1 VTQSADTIAGASG
14 THAAPPCTLVIFG
27 GGGDLTKRLLVPAL
41 YNLAGAGLL
50 NDALAI
56 IGLDRNDKTTAQWR
70 DDLAQTMQ
78 SFTKD
83 KTAEFHAD
91 AIDPKQWAF
100 IADRLTYVKG
110 DFQDPASY
118 ADLKRRLDA
127 SASERLSGNAIFYLA
142 VADRFFGPIVD
153 RLGDAGLLAQSANAF
168 RRVVIEKPFGA
179 DLPSAKAL
187 NERVTKIADESQ
199 IYRIDHF
206 LGKEPVQSIMA
217 MRFGNGLY
225 EPMWRR
231 EHVDHVQITAAE
243 TIGVEARGGF
253 YEATGALR
261 DMVPNHLFQL
271 LTMVTMEAPN
281 SFEPE
286 AVRSE
291 KAKLVEAIK
300 LVDPRNVVRGQYAAG
315 TIGGAPVP
323 AYRDEPNVAVDSTT
337 ETYAA
342 LRVDIENWRWS
353 GVPFYLRTGKR
364 LGARF
369 TSIAIHFKPAPY
381 RIFRDTPVDKMTPN
395 VLTLLIS
402 PQQGMTTDFSAKV
415 PGPAMRLGRVSTE
428 FMYHDFFD
436 ETPNVGYETLIYD
449 CMIGDATLFQRADQI
464 DSSWAAVQPVRDAWN
479 AGAGEPLEFYAAGSA
494 GPAGAD
500 ALLARDGRRWL
511 PLTTDAGERRRAVAH
526 E

>member
-1 VTQSADTIAGASG
+1 MTRSADTVASTG
-14 THAAPPCTLVIFG
+14 VETAPPCTLVIFG
-27 GGGDLTKRLLVPAL
+27 AAGDLTKRLLAPAL
-41 YNLAGAGLL
+41 YNLAGSGLL
-50 NDALAI
+50 NDALQI
-56 IGLDRNDKTTAQWR
+56 FGLDHNDNTTERWR
-70 DDLAQTMQ
+70 DELGETMQ

-83 KTAEFHAD
+83 KSAAFYTER
-91 AIDPKQWAF
+91 IDEKQWGFVAE
-100 IADRLTYVKG
+100 RLTYVKA
-110 DFQDPASY
+110 DFADAGSY
-118 ADLKRRLDA
+118 RDLKERLDA
-127 SASERLSGNAIFYLA
+127 IAGKAGTGNAVFYLA

-153 RLGDAGLLAQSANAF
+153 NLGAAGLLAQGDDAY
-168 RRVVIEKPFGA
+168 RRVVIEKPFGS
-179 DLPSAKAL
+179 DLPSARAL
-187 NERVTKIADESQ
+187 NERVTKIADETQ

-217 MRFGNGLY
+217 MRFGNGLF

-231 EHVDHVQITAAE
+231 EQVDHVQITAAE
-243 TIGVEARGGF
+243 TIGVEERGGF

-271 LTMVTMEAPN
+271 LTMVAMEAPT

-291 KAKLVEAIK
+291 KAKLVDAIK
-300 LVDPRNVVRGQYAAG
+300 LVEPRNAVRGQYGAG
-315 TIGGAPVP
+315 KIGGKDVP
-323 AYRDEPNVAVDSTT
+323 AYRDEHNVAKDSTT

-342 LRVDIENWRWS
+342 LRVDVENWRWS

-364 LGARF
+364 LGTRT
-369 TSIAIHFKPAPY
+369 TSISIHFKSAPY
-381 RIFRDTPVDKMTPN
+381 RIFRDTPVEKMTPN

-402 PQQGMTTDFSAKV
+402 PQHGMTTDFSAKV

-428 FMYHDFFD
+428 FMYDDFFD
-436 ETPNVGYETLIYD
+436 EKPNVGYETLIYD

-464 DSSWAAVQPVRDAWN
+464 NSSWAAVQPTRDAWN
-479 AGAGEPLEFYAAGSA
+479 AGEGEPLEFYASGSA

-526 E
+526 D